1 MTWSAAA
8 LQTVRLCLIAGGMVV
23 AGVLALKIAVLFLE
37 PRLLFHPVRPY
48 IATPAAL
55 GLPFEDV
62 ALTTG
67 DGVRIH
73 AWVVPGEGKAS
84 LTLLLFHGNAEN
96 IGGCLDLAMLTRPA
110 GYDLLLVDYRGYGE
124 SAGRPTEPGLYQDG
138 RAAMRYL
145 ISRRRPDAGRIVVW
159 GRSIGAAVAVETAAA
174 DPEATAGVIL
184 ESPFTSIPD
193 LLRSGGHPLL
203 YAASRFGSSRFDSAS
218 RIARVGAPLLFV
230 HGTKDEI
237 APFEL
242 GQRLFDL
249 APGRK
254 TFAAIDGGGHNNL
267 WTRHEAEI
275 WGAVRRF
282 LSGLD

>member
-1 MTWSAAA
+1 
-8 LQTVRLCLIAGGMVV
+8 MVV

-110 GYDLLLVDYRGYGE
+110 GFDLLLVDYRGYGE
-124 SAGRPTEPGLYQDG
+124 SGGGPTEPGLYQDG
-138 RAAMRYL
+138 RAAMRY
-145 ISRRRPDAGRIVVW
+145 
-159 GRSIGAAVAVETAAA
+159 
-174 DPEATAGVIL
+174 
-184 ESPFTSIPD
+184 
-193 LLRSGGHPLL
+193 
-203 YAASRFGSSRFDSAS
+203 
-218 RIARVGAPLLFV
+218 
-230 HGTKDEI
+230 
-237 APFEL
+237 
-242 GQRLFDL
+242 
-249 APGRK
+249 
-254 TFAAIDGGGHNNL
+254 
-267 WTRHEAEI
+267 
-275 WGAVRRF
+275 
-282 LSGLD
+282 